1 MMDQVIQRT
10 SAALSQ
16 GRIVQHLIENRIIPA
31 LSPGRRTF
39 ALYLSRHIEHGEI
52 FNEPFQRDLQAF
64 ISMISQTV
72 ADGTFVGWE
81 ADEHH
86 VHGGFDITC
95 LDSCAKKLGP
105 TVDELWRF
113 WNAIA
118 QVLDAIKAT
127 AMASELTSH

>member
-1 MMDQVIQRT
+1 MMDQVIHFT
-10 SAALSQ
+10 SAALNQ
-16 GRIVQHLIENRIIPA
+16 GRIVQHLIEDRIIPA
-31 LSPGRRTF
+31 LSPARRTF
-39 ALYLSRHIEHGEI
+39 ALYLSRQIEHGKI

-86 VHGGFDITC
+86 VHGGFDIIC

-105 TVDELWRF
+105 TVDELWHF
-113 WNAIA
+113 WSAIT
-118 QVLDAIKAT
+118 QVLDAIKAI
-127 AMASELTSH
+127 AVVSELTSN